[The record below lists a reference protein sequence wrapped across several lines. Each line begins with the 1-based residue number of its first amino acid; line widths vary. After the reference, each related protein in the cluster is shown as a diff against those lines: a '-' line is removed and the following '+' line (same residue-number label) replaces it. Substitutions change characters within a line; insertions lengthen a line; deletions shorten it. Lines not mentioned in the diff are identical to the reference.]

1 MRFVK
6 KCFWQLFASVGSG
19 NSNCGKSTL
28 CTVLTLLPWKCDWL
42 KRQRPALLL
51 GHNLNNFFSASSE
64 QNTFFH
70 NCLVSAGVIHRSFD
84 HQRSI
89 FHANFAIL
97 PYCCF
102 DGFFLLL
109 FNFILFFFFLSVLSI
124 RWCRWILVS
133 AGSVPNRGHCPGLDL
148 HSCPHVGGKVGSD
161 DIISLIVYHYIWIYT
176 IIQIWYNIIWYD
188 YIWLYMNKLC
198 CPHIGG

>member
-1 MRFVK
+1 MVPSTPVFLNTEKRKAQPYLVSLHLFHRQYLEELRQTICIVYTSTVNTLPLKMRFVK

-84 HQRSI
+84 HQT
-89 FHANFAIL
+89 FNFSCKFCHIAIL
-97 PYCCF
+97 
-102 DGFFLLL
+102 LL
-109 FNFILFFFFLSVLSI
+109 
-124 RWCRWILVS
+124 RWIFS
-133 AGSVPNRGHCPGLDL
+133 S
-148 HSCPHVGGKVGSD
+148 SF
-161 DIISLIVYHYIWIYT
+161 
-176 IIQIWYNIIWYD
+176 
-188 YIWLYMNKLC
+188 
-198 CPHIGG
+198 